1 MVPLFGR
8 VMYRHSHRRINVCL
22 WFCPFECALAYAS
35 VRACSPAVSVV
46 AGGAGRHLPPQPV
59 RPRGRHRGAPL
70 DAGVTAAQAELNT
83 VRSLLALPLRWPSS
97 CRSFKL
103 ATGRRQPA
111 DNTCHHLRA
120 QAAACAESCS
130 LLRFRPQ
137 DGILSGAVNAITAVK
152 REMIAVILLREH
164 SESWRRLAALRLQR
178 HCSGNGSV
186 CCCAAGRPSSKVGHF
201 SRAHTHSYASTYTH
215 INTKMGRS
223 RPLETRTLSLQA
235 LGASFVI
242 QPVQC
247 AWKRLWSRRR
257 RRRQRQNTGPQGGQT
272 RQATASGRSPSA
284 GVRGR
289 SPGRPHPPSI
299 GALGL
304 AGCSQLGWPPVSHRL
319 GQRVSQARQG
329 RWSRSLRSAHVG
341 PE

>member
-137 DGILSGAVNAITAVK
+137 QSILSGAVNAITIVK
-152 REMIAVILLREH
+152 REMIFVNFSDGASRVMT
-164 SESWRRLAALRLQR
+164 
-178 HCSGNGSV
+178 CGNGSV
-186 CCCAAGRPSSKVGHF
+186 CC
-201 SRAHTHSYASTYTH
+201 SRAA
-215 INTKMGRS
+215 K
-223 RPLETRTLSLQA
+223 PSLQ
-235 LGASFVI
+235 
-242 QPVQC
+242 
-247 AWKRLWSRRR
+247 
-257 RRRQRQNTGPQGGQT
+257 
-272 RQATASGRSPSA
+272 SGYFSQFICMA
-284 GVRGR
+284 MH
-289 SPGRPHPPSI
+289 PHP
-299 GALGL
+299 
-304 AGCSQLGWPPVSHRL
+304 HT
-319 GQRVSQARQG
+319 
-329 RWSRSLRSAHVG
+329 
-341 PE
+341 